1 MGVGGCSGVSI
12 SMCDC
17 LTVRERERERDT
29 EEGSGE
35 SEAEKERDRLLEAKI
50 PLLGKNPG
58 KSSSFEHLLSFRY
71 DRFSSNSR

>member
-12 SMCDC
+12 SMCGC
-17 LTVRERERERDT
+17 LTVRER